1 MSLARSLLARSL
13 ARPHLRGRRDTNR
26 SLSRVRPSRN
36 DMGRYLPAVPVVAVD
51 PPLTTRETALLSLL
65 FCGLW
70 FAANWAMNAAL
81 GFTSVSS
88 TTILS
93 SMSGFFT
100 LAAGA
105 CAGVESFSVGKLV
118 SVALRCVLFL
128 VFVRLPA
135 QDEVTYSRK
144 TSRAQHH
151 RRHDRLAQRLKAPRP
166 PRRGRP
172 VVALRLY
179 RG

>member
-1 MSLARSLLARSL
+1 
-13 ARPHLRGRRDTNR
+13 
-26 SLSRVRPSRN
+26 
-36 DMGRYLPAVPVVAVD
+36 MGRYLPAVPVVAVD

-118 SVALRCVLFL
+118 SVALRCALAL
-128 VFVRLPA
+128 SCSSGSP
-135 QDEVTYSRK
+135 
-144 TSRAQHH
+144 H
-151 RRHDRLAQRLKAPRP
+151 RTR
-166 PRRGRP
+166 
-172 VVALRLY
+172 
-179 RG
+179 

>member
-1 MSLARSLLARSL
+1 
-13 ARPHLRGRRDTNR
+13 
-26 SLSRVRPSRN
+26 
-36 DMGRYLPAVPVVAVD
+36 MGRYLPAVPVAVD

-118 SVALRCVLFL
+118 SVALRCV
-128 VFVRLPA
+128 
-135 QDEVTYSRK
+135 SR
-144 TSRAQHH
+144 RA
-151 RRHDRLAQRLKAPRP
+151 L
-166 PRRGRP
+166 
-172 VVALRLY
+172 
-179 RG
+179 